1 MVAVVLAALG
11 VSYFP
16 RQGAE
21 SIPASAEAK
30 RPSKA
35 VLRKATNTKKNPPAK
50 LVDSCGQIVKQFSR
64 FYPSEPQVPE
74 SCLADAAA
82 TNNPP
87 TAPTATLHF
96 VIALVP
102 DPLQTHLPLFF
113 DRSIEVI
120 QQAAEDENYAY
131 DRSWFP
137 WNNTEKNYDLLS
149 DQQDAEDLEEKLE
162 EQPGVMIFRRGLHKE
177 LVDQLDFKCRD
188 EFRDGKL
195 DSKCQQA
202 IDQSES
208 YKDALVVFV
217 VGEQPTRGISD
228 TQFENALQWMQ
239 ALQPDQR
246 DKHLSI
252 LGPTFSGSLPSLAR
266 ELETKTIPPPKG
278 DPKGVP
284 VNAFERY
291 PERILIHSG
300 TTSASSSVRWF
311 QLFLWHQEELLKAGP
326 EHQNVTLH
334 FRTFYESDSLM
345 TDRFLCYLQQEG
357 YPLDKVAILSEDETA
372 YGREPDPKEAPPTG
386 GCDLSSPRM
395 HLYYPRDIATLRS
408 AYEQQS
414 IFSAGK
420 KQANTPSTTLRGDL
434 SEPAGGEHDTVR
446 SYGGQLTPLAQESV
460 LLGITN
466 ILDSKR
472 VEFVILRSSNTLDQ
486 LFLSEFLRR
495 SYPGGRVVIDA
506 SDLVFRRGI
515 QGASLR
521 GVLLLSPYPLLN
533 WPLDNAPK
541 LHGQTSSSYRV
552 FGQDSAEGIYIAA
565 RELFEKVGAATTTTP
580 PPISDYA
587 PPLWANGKSEIDK
600 HRPATWI
607 SVVGDRQFWPVAV
620 LNSNTLTNDDPNPG
634 AGRPNDRSLLEKED
648 SPSATSQAAPF
659 VRIHLPGEMI
669 GLIAICLMLGL
680 WHWYCCRKGSVVGF
694 PRVRAN
700 FAPIPKPQHLLL
712 IFLGSLTISYLGMTL
727 ALSMLIGLGDLGRRS
742 AVSVSVVV
750 VTLVLCGF
758 VGCWENCLLPVV
770 SASSSKDAAGKIT
783 PWRLWAPWL
792 WVASLV
798 VLMLLRQYFLTSR
811 LDSSNLQPTFWRIV
825 YLRSGVSPLLPQ
837 VLLVVGLYAWFWFSL
852 QGLALFGDDRPVLP
866 RKNDLPEFPAPCEKQ
881 EQPRMFAAFRMF
893 SQEDAGDPIEETAL
907 PLNRGYLLWLAF
919 FLPVT
924 VAAFWIALGEFGLR
938 SLGDR
943 HFAKFIFLGVCL
955 CVAMILAEVRQFLWT
970 WRRLRQLLI
979 FLDRLRLRRTL
990 DAMKGLSWGSVWS
1003 MGGNVLEQ
1011 RYCLISRQLESMRNL
1026 HNTLKKWY
1034 PAAHD
1039 EKARKEKTIEQIEN
1053 CEKQGMCFVDWYV
1066 KLCDPRDPPAV
1077 EDITPLREFQEQLA
1091 ATAACAMK
1099 QIILPAWQE
1108 ETESLIRKVEN
1119 SAEAKDDGDKQLQ
1132 FALAADPWVRAAEE
1146 FFVLPYV
1153 GFIQNT
1159 IGRIRSIAMSILAL
1173 FVAATIAV
1181 SSYPFDP
1188 LPTIGAIFLI
1198 LFALVGVVVIFV
1210 YAEMHRD
1217 ATLSYITNT
1226 KPGELGLEFWGR
1238 LFAFG
1243 VGPLIGLLTTLFPSL
1258 TEFVVSWLQPGS
1270 QAVK

>member
-1 MVAVVLAALG
+1 MNRKGGAAIVAVVLAALG
-11 VSYFP
+11 VSYLP

-21 SIPASAEAK
+21 SIPASAETK

-35 VLRKATNTKKNPPAK
+35 VLRNTTNTEKKRPAK

-64 FYPSEPQVPE
+64 FYPSEPQVPK

-82 TNNPP
+82 KNNLPIPP
-87 TAPTATLHF
+87 SATLHF

-102 DPLQTHLPLFF
+102 DPVQTHLPLFF

-162 EQPGVMIFRRGLHKE
+162 EQPGVMVFRRGL
-177 LVDQLDFKCRD
+177 D
-188 EFRDGKL
+188 EE
-195 DSKCQQA
+195 QA
-202 IDQSES
+202 EPYQE
-208 YKDALVVFV
+208 ALVVFV

-228 TQFENALQWMQ
+228 IQFENALKWMQ
-239 ALQPDQR
+239 ALQPVQADQQ
-246 DKHLSI
+246 LSI

-266 ELETKTIPPPKG
+266 ELETKTIPLPKG
-278 DPKGVP
+278 GP

-291 PERILIHSG
+291 PQGILIHSG

-311 QLFLWHQEELLKAGP
+311 KEFLEHHQQLLKV
-326 EHQNVTLH
+326 E
-334 FRTFYESDSLM
+334 FRTFFESDSLM

-357 YPLDKVAILSEDETA
+357 YELNKVAILSEDETA
-372 YGREPDPKEAPPTG
+372 FGREDPKDPKDAQIGG
-386 GCDLSSPRM
+386 GCDLSKPDQSRIY
-395 HLYYPRDIATLRS
+395 LYYPRDIATLRS

-420 KQANTPSTTLRGDL
+420 KQANAPSTTLRGDL

-460 LLGITN
+460 LLGITS

-486 LFLSEFLRR
+486 VFLSEFLRR
-495 SYPGGRVVIDA
+495 SYPSGRVVIDG
-506 SDLVFRRGI
+506 SDLLFRRGI

-541 LHGQTSSSYRV
+541 LHGQLSSSYRV
-552 FGQDSAEGIYIAA
+552 FGQDSVEGIYIAA
-565 RELFEKVGAATTTTP
+565 RELFEKLGATTSL
-580 PPISDYA
+580 PISDYA
-587 PPLWANGKSEIDK
+587 PPLWANGKDKPEIDK

-607 SVVGDRQFWPVAV
+607 SVVGHRQFWPVAV
-620 LNSNTLTNDDPNPG
+620 LNSNTQQMKEDPNPAAGG
-634 AGRPNDRSLLEKED
+634 ANDRSLLEKED
-648 SPSATSQAAPF
+648 SPSASDSSQAPPS
-659 VRIHLPGEMI
+659 VRMHLPGEMS

-694 PRVRAN
+694 PRVRAY
-700 FAPIPKPQHLLL
+700 FAPIPKMQHLLL

-727 ALSMLIGLGDLGRRS
+727 ALSLLIGLGDDLGIRS
-742 AVSVSVVV
+742 AVSVSVAV
-750 VTLVLCGF
+750 VTLVLSGF
-758 VGCWENCLLPVV
+758 LGCWENCSLPVV

-783 PWRLWAPWL
+783 PWRLCAPWL
-792 WVASLV
+792 WLASLV
-798 VLMLLRQYFLTSR
+798 ALTLLRQYFLTSR

-837 VLLVVGLYAWFWFSL
+837 VLLLVGLYAWFWFSL
-852 QGLALFGDDRPVLP
+852 QGMALFGDDRPVLP
-866 RKNDLPEFPAPCEKQ
+866 RKKDLPEFPVQCES
-881 EQPRMFAAFRMF
+881 EEPPRMFAAFRMF
-893 SQEDAGDPIEETAL
+893 SQEDAGDPIEETAR
-907 PLNRGYLLWLAF
+907 PLNGGYLLWLAI

-924 VAAFWIALGEFGLR
+924 VAAFWVALGEFGLQ

-970 WRRLRQLLI
+970 WSRFRQLLI

-990 DAMKGLSWGSVWS
+990 DALKGLSWGSIWG

-1026 HNTLKKWY
+1026 HNTLKKWN
-1034 PAAHD
+1034 PNAD
-1039 EKARKEKTIEQIEN
+1039 GEKERKGKMIEQIEN
-1053 CEKQGMCFVDWYV
+1053 CEKQGICFADWYV
-1066 KLCDPRDPPAV
+1066 KLCDPGDLPPV
-1077 EDITPLREFQEQLA
+1077 EDITPLQEFQEQLA
-1091 ATAACAMK
+1091 TTAACAMK

-1108 ETESLIRKVEN
+1108 ETESLIRKVES
-1119 SAEAKDDGDKQLQ
+1119 SAEATDDGDKQPQ

-1198 LFALVGVVVIFV
+1198 LFALVGVIVVFV

-1258 TEFVVSWLQPGS
+1258 TDFVVSWLQPGA
-1270 QAVK
+1270 QAIK